1 MLVTDVS
8 GKPMSPILKSEAV
21 FLHQCQNVT
30 KYNYLCRFSSV
41 RNAAWFSCVAT
52 DVWALSQ
59 IMSVAGCVRL
69 LIRLQASF

>member
-1 MLVTDVS
+1 MR
-8 GKPMSPILKSEAV
+8 PILKSEAV
-21 FLHQCQNVT
+21 FIHQWQNVA

-41 RNAAWFSCVAT
+41 RVAAWFSCVAT
-52 DVWALSQ
+52 SVRAMSQ